1 MATMTALTSSA
12 RLPRFTAASPGT
24 TVLDITAGLHQGV
37 SLALDRDLYQL
48 GSGEAADLVLHDPA
62 VAPLHLRIRPE
73 GNQLT
78 LEAVG
83 GSVEI
88 NTPGQS
94 PWTLQ
99 QGHGH
104 RARLPMRL
112 RMGQAELKLHAPQAA
127 HPRPATRWQPHW
139 LVALA
144 LLLVCVSAFALRQPA
159 QPAAPAQAV
168 AAPQAVAVP
177 ATPAQAKAWLDEQLR
192 QAGLAS
198 ISSEAGD
205 HQVIAHGFFL
215 PAQKAGW
222 NSVQQGFDSRFGP
235 QLGLR
240 GDVTQHAASD
250 IPRVRFQAVWA
261 GPNPYVIDGSGKR
274 LYPGAALEDRWVLER
289 IEANQIVLVRGDER
303 FTFTL

>member
-1 MATMTALTSSA
+1 MTALTSSA
-12 RLPRFTAASPGT
+12 RLPRFMAASPGT
-24 TVLDITAGLHQGV
+24 MVLDITAGLHQGV

-62 VAPLHLRIRPE
+62 IAPLHLRIRPE
-73 GNQLT
+73 GGQLT

-83 GSVEI
+83 GSVGI
-88 NTPGQS
+88 HTPGQK
-94 PWTLQ
+94 PWTLA

-104 RARLPMRL
+104 RARLPVRL
-112 RMGQAELKLHAPQAA
+112 RLGEAELKLHAPQAGA
-127 HPRPATRWQPHW
+127 PRPAQGWRPHW
-139 LVALA
+139 LLALA
-144 LLLVCVSAFALRQPA
+144 LLLICVSAFALRQPA
-159 QPAAPAQAV
+159 QPSVPAQAV
-168 AAPQAVAVP
+168 ATPQPGATP
-177 ATPAQAKAWLDEQLR
+177 ATPAQAKAWLDEQLH

-198 ISSEAGD
+198 ISSETGD
-205 HQVIAHGFFL
+205 HQVIAHGSFM
-215 PAQKAGW
+215 PSQKARW
-222 NSVQQGFDSRFGP
+222 TSVQQGFDRQFGP

-240 GDVTQHAASD
+240 GDVAQHAASET
-250 IPRVRFQAVWA
+250 PRVRFQAVWA